1 MARPDPRPP
10 EMQQPPDY
18 RGQRLLPGQ
27 VPVYPPTEGDLPFGP
42 QKLESKEPTPPQS
55 GPVTGKAVAKDEN
68 HIAVATSANRFV
80 VVEAIALGQDVQIG
94 DRLSLNFSKGRPSV
108 NNDRD
113 RAR

>member
-1 MARPDPRPP
+1 MAEKFMRASGTAIQ
-10 EMQQPPDY
+10 EMPIL
-18 RGQRLLPGQ
+18 QR
-27 VPVYPPTEGDLPFGP
+27 
-42 QKLESKEPTPPQS
+42 TPPQS
-55 GPVTGKAVAKDEN
+55 GPITGKAVAKDEN

-94 DRLSLNFSKGRPSV
+94 DRLSLNFSNGRPSV